1 MPKQSSL
8 YIYGNM
14 DTGSIFSFSN
24 KELLSSRKTIAGI
37 SLSDFFENMGDELQH
52 YYDIVSHDITEGEYI
67 FKTEVVCTHPLE
79 EFDKAIEESH
89 KISSTGKVVLKPWE
103 QS

>member
-52 YYDIVSHDITEGEYI
+52 YYDIVSHDITE
-67 FKTEVVCTHPLE
+67 
-79 EFDKAIEESH
+79 
-89 KISSTGKVVLKPWE
+89 
-103 QS
+103 